1 MLFSPSRMQEI
12 KNVISTRRD
21 KALTTLMCTITP
33 DEFIS
38 TFIKPEHIELL
49 KSTREIVGDIGAT
62 WYVSSKIHR
71 GEVTCSIQIEFM
83 GGKSPIIVPKYVE
96 QSAQPSAPVDV
107 IERISKYLDMRINI
121 GSMFGDVLDTI
132 YWANSAVSDIRGLR
146 ALLPCLPTLLM
157 DINSD
162 PKSSSHKIATKLI
175 ADNRVS
181 SLPTLPREVKLRM
194 LEASNLVTATTL
206 LDEISVKLDTTGLAK
221 ITANVTEIKRNH
233 LISKSMNGAML

>member
-1 MLFSPSRMQEI
+1 MLFSPSRLLEI
-12 KNVISTRRD
+12 KNVISDRKD

-62 WYVSSKIHR
+62 WYVSSKIHH
-71 GEVTCSIQIEFM
+71 GEITCGIAIEFM

-96 QSAQPSAPVDV
+96 QSAQPSAPADV
-107 IERISKYLDMRINI
+107 IERISKYIGKRIDI
-121 GSMFGDVLDTI
+121 GSLFGDVWDTI
-132 YWANSAVSDIRGLR
+132 CWANSAVSDIRGLR
-146 ALLPCLPTLLM
+146 TLLPCLPTLLM

-162 PKSSSHKIATKLI
+162 HKSSSHKIATKLI

-181 SLPTLPREVKLRM
+181 LLPTLPREVKLRM
-194 LEASNLVTATTL
+194 LDASNLVTATTL
-206 LDEISVKLDTTGLAK
+206 LGEIPVKPDTTGLAK

-233 LISKSMNGAML
+233 LISKSMYGAIL